1 VTKAGKVT
9 KRAGAWYG
17 VCNRCG
23 DFVAAESQPVA
34 LGVLCEHLKFFDC
47 HTKISERNDDPA
59 ALAALDRAKAGADA
73 TLNQVISQLRHKL
86 AAGSD
91 STELWNDTFE
101 EWRQHSGGSPMLA
114 FAFATAVLR
123 LVQG

>member
-9 KRAGAWYG
+9 KREGTWYG
-17 VCNRCG
+17 VCHRCG
-23 DFVAAESQPVA
+23 DYVAAESQQVA

-47 HTKISERNDDPA
+47 GKTPERNDDPA

-101 EWRQHSGGSPMLA
+101 EWRHHSGGSPMLA